1 MILPNVTL
9 DFFLLGAAA
18 ILLIGFLGRAIARN
32 TSVPHIVWLM
42 VFGMLFIPI
51 FNFVPQSR
59 LLSVIPFVSSVV
71 ILIFM
76 FNAGLNI
83 NLHKLLREASRVTIV
98 GIVNFVA
105 AAAAVFFA
113 MFLLGYGIM
122 LSSLTGIIV
131 GSIGSTVIPYV
142 WQNALHRNKNK
153 DLLVLESAISEP
165 LSIILVLVII
175 SMILINNYQISFLA
189 TTLVS
194 EFSIAIVIGAIFAFA
209 WIPAMSFFQRYKY
222 EYSYAASL
230 ALVFIVYTIVQ
241 DLGGSGPIAALMFG
255 LVIAN
260 GEEIYRGLNYR
271 HSHSFTLSKESKSFH
286 DLITFFTTSFFFV
299 YFGGLITPSD
309 YYYFLLGIIIGL
321 VLLLAR
327 IASTHLALFKSEFS
341 DGDKS
346 LISYMVSRGTGTAVV
361 AMLPISYGIL
371 GLPFL
376 DIIFMAILTT
386 IVMNSLL
393 TANYK
398 IAPLTSAS

>member
-1 MILPNVTL
+1 MILQNTTL
-9 DFFLLGAAA
+9 DFFLLGASA

-32 TSVPHIVWLM
+32 TSVPHIAWLM
-42 VFGMLFIPI
+42 LFGMLFIPV
-51 FNFVPQSR
+51 FNFVPQSS
-59 LLSVIPFVSSVV
+59 LLSIISFVSSIV

-83 NLHKLLREASRVTIV
+83 NLHRLLQEASRASIV
-98 GIVNFVA
+98 GIVNFVV
-105 AAAAVFFA
+105 AAVAAFFV
-113 MFLLGYGIM
+113 MFLLGYGMI

-142 WQNALHRNKNK
+142 WQNALRRNKNK

-175 SMILINNYQISFLA
+175 STILINNYQVSFLA

-194 EFSIAIVIGAIFAFA
+194 EFSIAIVLGAVFAFA
-209 WIPAMSFFQRYKY
+209 WIPAMSYFQRYKY

-230 ALVFIVYTIVQ
+230 SLVFIIYTIVQ

-260 GEEIYRGLNYR
+260 GEDIYRGLNYH

-309 YYYFLLGIIIGL
+309 YYGFLLGIIIGL

-341 DGDKS
+341 GSDKS
-346 LISYMVSRGTGTAVV
+346 LISYMVSRGTGAAVV
-361 AMLPISYGIL
+361 AVLPISYGIL
-371 GLPFL
+371 NLQFL
-376 DIIFMAILTT
+376 DVIFMTILTT

-393 TANYK
+393 VANYK
-398 IAPLTSAS
+398 IVPPIPAS